1 MAVALKKA
9 FLLILCLCPVFSQA
23 QMAIVQGYITD
34 TTGKALNNVRVTAS
48 DINFED
54 NVSTNRKGF
63 YSIKIPGNRVVNLEF
78 GGNLGYASKT
88 KNMKLSPGE
97 VRPYNVTL
105 EIENESD
112 VVIRGNIFDL
122 TPLPPPGYRGASI
135 TNNFEDFLK
144 YTQLGVTSNSELS
157 STYNVRGGNYDENL
171 IYVNDIEIYRPFLVR
186 AGQQEGLSFIH
197 SDLIDNIQFSG
208 GGFDAKYGD
217 KLSSVL
223 DIKYKKPTDKHG
235 SIMVNG
241 MGAHGHFEGRSANR
255 RFTYLLGAR
264 YRNNSYILNSL
275 QTQGDYKP
283 VFADAQTLLSYYLKE
298 DLKIEFLG
306 HFSSNKFRVIP
317 ENRETAFGPINEAL
331 KFTVYFDGQEVTQFN
346 TYTGALSLTYD
357 LSEDS
362 KIKFITSSF
371 RSIETEKF
379 DIQGQY
385 WLDELE
391 TDLGSEEFGQTTFN
405 RGVGTFLNHARNEL
419 DAQIYN
425 AYVKGESIKGQHRIL
440 YGAKYQH
447 EIFDDKIS
455 EWSMLDSAGYS
466 IPAGDDETIV
476 LDNLV
481 KAKLGIQSNRYSAY
495 IQDVYTKVMHKD
507 TMLNG
512 ELVYSPAFLR
522 VAYGVRAQYW
532 DYNGQAVI
540 SPRAKMSYTPRWYY
554 QRGDSTIRRD
564 AEIRF
569 ATGVYYQ
576 PPFYRELRTFDG
588 SLNPEVRAQ
597 KSIHFVF
604 GGHYTFDMWDRPFKF
619 TSEVYYKIL
628 RDINPYEI
636 DNVRIRY
643 HAENKAKGYAAGI
656 DFQINGE
663 FVEGIESYAK
673 LSFLKTE
680 EDIVDDFYYDY
691 FNSEGEKIIFGYTQN
706 DAPVDSVRMEPGRIA
721 RPADQRVTFG
731 LYFQDQMPKWPS
743 YKVNLS
749 ILFGTALPYGPPD
762 HDRYKDVF
770 RTPAYRRVDIGFSKD
785 LLTNRDRLKKD
796 SFWHNVKDMWISLEV
811 FNLLNINNTISY
823 TWIKDVNN
831 LTYPVPNYLTG
842 RRLNLKFVCK
852 F

>member
-1 MAVALKKA
+1 MAVALKRA
-9 FLLILCLCPVFSQA
+9 LLLILCLFPVLSEA
-23 QMAIVQGYITD
+23 QTATVQGYITD
-34 TTGKALNNVRVTAS
+34 TSGSALNDVIVSAF
-48 DINFED
+48 DVNFEKK
-54 NVSTNRKGF
+54 VTTNKSGF
-63 YSIKIPGNRVVNLEF
+63 YSIEIPANKRISMEF
-78 GGNLGYASKT
+78 GGNLGYGTKVKT
-88 KNMKLSPGE
+88 LKLSAGE
-97 VRPYNVTL
+97 FRIHNVTL
-105 EIENESD
+105 ELTNEEE
-112 VVIRGNIFDL
+112 VVITGKQGPRIQPDIGRG
-122 TPLPPPGYRGASI
+122 PSI
-135 TNNFEDFLK
+135 GGNFEDFIK
-144 YTQLGVTSNSELS
+144 YTQLGVSSNSELS

-197 SDLIDNIQFSG
+197 SDLVDNLEFSS
-208 GGFDAKYGD
+208 GGFDARYGD

-223 DIKYKKPTDKHG
+223 DIQYKNPKAKHG
-235 SIMVNG
+235 SIMVNA
-241 MGAHGHFEGRSANR
+241 MGAHAHFEGRSKSR
-255 RFTYLLGAR
+255 LFTYLVGAR
-264 YRNNSYILNSL
+264 YRNNSYVLSSL
-275 QTQGDYKP
+275 QTQGDYRP
-283 VFADAQTLLSYYLKE
+283 VFADAQTLLTYNWSPDFKM
-298 DLKIEFLG
+298 EFLG
-306 HFSSNKFRVIP
+306 HFSSNKFRVVP

-331 KFTVYFDGQEVTQFN
+331 KFTVFFDGQEVTQFN
-346 TYTGALSLTYD
+346 TYTGALSFTYKPSD
-357 LSEDS
+357 RSTV
-362 KIKFITSSF
+362 KFITSSF

-379 DIQGQY
+379 DVQGQY
-385 WLDELE
+385 WLDDLE
-391 TDLGSEEFGQTTFN
+391 TDLGSEDFGETTFN
-405 RGVGTFLNHARNEL
+405 RGVGTFLNHARNRL

-425 AYVKGESIKGQHRIL
+425 AYVKVQTVRGSHRIL

-447 EIFDDKIS
+447 EIFRDKIS
-455 EWSMLDSAGYS
+455 EWRMLDSAGYS
-466 IPAGDDETIV
+466 IPVGNDDQIE
-476 LDNLV
+476 LDDLI
-481 KAKLGIQSNRYSAY
+481 KAELGIQSNRYSAY
-495 IQDVYTKVMHKD
+495 IQDIYTYGTSKD
-507 TMLNG
+507 TTINDSTFSS
-512 ELVYSPAFLR
+512 E
-522 VAYGVRAQYW
+522 AYWNMSYGLRAQYW
-532 DYNGQAVI
+532 DYNGQTVI
-540 SPRAKMSYTPRWYY
+540 SPRGKVSYTPRWYY
-554 QRGDSTIRRD
+554 TRGDSIIRRD

-604 GGHYTFDMWDRPFKF
+604 GGHYTFDMWERPFKF
-619 TSEVYYKIL
+619 TSEVYYKVL

-643 HAENKAKGYAAGI
+643 HAENKANGYAAGI

-663 FVEGIESYAK
+663 FVKGIESYAK

-691 FNSEGEKIIFGYTQN
+691 FNSDGEQIIFGFSQN
-706 DAPVDSVRMEPGRIA
+706 DVPVDSVRNEPGRIA

-749 ILFGTALPYGPPD
+749 VLFGTALPYGPPD
-762 HDRYKDVF
+762 HDRYKDIL

-785 LLTNRDRLKKD
+785 LLTNKQRLKEN
-796 SFWHNVKDMWISLEV
+796 SIWRNVEDMWISLEV

-831 LTYPVPNYLTG
+831 LNYPVPNFLTG